1 MTVAVERH
9 EEVLIALRRIMRAT
23 DMHSKWLMKRV
34 GLTVPQLMIL
44 RAIES
49 LGAVGI
55 GSVAVEV
62 SLSQATVTTILNR
75 LERRGLVRRERSPT
89 DKRIVN
95 AFVTDAGRV
104 LLQQAP
110 TPIQDEFVDQFR
122 QLPDY
127 EQTLMVSAIQRVA
140 HMMDAHDID
149 AAPMLD
155 IAPVNAKADAPT

>member
-1 MTVAVERH
+1 MAVERH
-9 EEVLIALRRIMRAT
+9 EEVLIALRRIIRAT
-23 DMHSKWLMKRV
+23 DMHSKSLMKRV

-49 LGAVGI
+49 LGTVGI

-62 SLSQATVTTILNR
+62 SLSQATVTTTLNR

-95 AFVTDAGRV
+95 AFVTDAGRA

-110 TPIQDEFVDQFR
+110 TPLQDEFVDQFR
-122 QLPDY
+122 RLPDY

-149 AAPMLD
+149 ASPVLD
-155 IAPVNAKADAPT
+155 IAPVNAKIEPRT

>member
-34 GLTVPQLMIL
+34 GLTVPQLMVL